1 MTDKHEELNLW
12 KKWKKT
18 GDPGYMNSLINS
30 LNPYLQSH
38 VNKFS
43 SVPIPR
49 TALESQAKL
58 LALKALQT
66 YDPKKGTQINTHLGH
81 ELKHLNRYV
90 IDYQNVGKIPENRG
104 IAISKFH
111 NIKSNLTED
120 LSREPTVTELADA
133 LQWSPAEVE
142 RMQNE
147 LRSDILITQG
157 KEEAFFDTTYNPSDR
172 SRDIVEFVYY
182 QSSPEEKK
190 VLEYTFGMGGNP
202 KLSTADIA
210 MRLNKTP
217 AEVGSMKKRLA
228 QTIKDAAT
236 NY

>member
-18 GDPGYMNSLINS
+18 GDPSYMNSLINS

-43 SVPIPR
+43 MAPIPR

-66 YDPKKGTQINTHLGH
+66 YDPKRGTQINTHLGH

-90 IDYQNVGKIPENRG
+90 IEYQNVGKIPENRG
-104 IAISKFH
+104 IAISKFQ

-120 LSREPTVTELADA
+120 LNREPTVTELADA

-190 VLEYTFGMGGNP
+190 VLEYTFGLGGNP
-202 KLSTADIA
+202 KLSTSDIA
-210 MRLNKTP
+210 ARLNKTP
-217 AEVGSMKKRLA
+217 TEIRDMAKKLA
-228 QTIKDAAT
+228 KTITDAT
-236 NY
+236 TQY

>member
-1 MTDKHEELNLW
+1 MAKHEELELW
-12 KKWKKT
+12 KNWKKT
-18 GDPGYMNSLINS
+18 GDTQSMNKLLTSME
-30 LNPYLQSH
+30 PFLQSH
-38 VNKFS
+38 VNKFN

-49 TALESQAKL
+49 SALESQAKI

-66 YDPKKGTQINTHLGH
+66 YDPARGTQINTHLGH

-90 IDYQNVGKIPENRG
+90 IEYQNVGRIPENRG
-104 IAISKFH
+104 IAISKFQ

-120 LSREPTVTELADA
+120 LNREPTVLELSDA

-142 RMQNE
+142 RMQSE

-157 KEEAFFDTTYNPSDR
+157 KEEAFFDTTFNPTDQDR
-172 SRDIVEFVYY
+172 DVVEFVYY

-190 VLEYTFGMGGNP
+190 VLEYTFGIGGNP
-202 KLSTADIA
+202 KLSTSDIA
-210 MRLNKTP
+210 TRLGKTP
-217 AEVGSMKKRLA
+217 GEIRTMSKKLAKTIAEASG
-228 QTIKDAAT
+228 